1 MGGKLVLLERF
12 HTISFVVTTF
22 TRDKLYIP
30 VSLRYVSGEGRFDFI
45 FSAASKTG
53 VVVVGIVLFDV
64 GHKVGDILCLIRTA
78 VTDVEHLG
86 VLLLLLLLQCGGR
99 WSCESSGQLLKG
111 LQSLKQGKTL
121 VVHFGLKTNYNI
133 NLYRVYI
140 KLGT

>member
-1 MGGKLVLLERF
+1 MFDKKCTAVEGIFTIQARINITEMGGKLVLLERF

-86 VLLLLLLLQCGGR
+86 VLLLLLLLLP
-99 WSCESSGQLLKG
+99 LL
-111 LQSLKQGKTL
+111 LL
-121 VVHFGLKTNYNI
+121 
-133 NLYRVYI
+133 
-140 KLGT
+140 

>member
-86 VLLLLLLLQCGGR
+86 VLLLLLLQCGGR
-99 WSCESSGQLLKG
+99 WSCESGGQLLKG